1 MDLRQY
7 LEQLP
12 PIKRDKLY
20 ESVWTVQAVFRS
32 LCPLAKSYVLRLLT
46 LDSPFSQGF
55 AASWVKPGSLKQHHT
70 AMQQLQDLSIIQPDT
85 DRDGQLSW
93 VVHPRFGKQLSW
105 AICRGAENDPEPDP
119 GVHAATPSLEQL
131 DAFAASQWEA
141 LQLHLLN
148 ATHPIPRMP
157 PAVQAESPLAVRR
170 LLASA
175 GLLSSANGSVSE
187 RGFHF
192 LLQPPDKQLWTV
204 LHEYIKEAEDQ
215 AGTAL
220 HGVLSFLLQLGFR
233 RVGQALPLGG
243 LAPWE
248 RGIAAH
254 MMQLGLLYP
263 FKVHGSVHFCPT
275 SLASSLCGGGVTGSG
290 SGSGGASAGS
300 SGAGGGSGRGTGGH
314 IIVES
319 NYRVYGYTSSP
330 VQIAILELFC
340 RKECLLP
347 NLFVGAINKD
357 SVGRA
362 LVAGIGAEEI
372 VRYLTQH
379 PHRNVAGKTPIVPEV
394 VSDQLRLWEA
404 DTHRVRMD
412 AATLYDSFGP
422 GPLFDEVLTFA
433 NDRGL
438 VLWRGADSF
447 AAAESGS
454 SEHSRAEGTKTSDDD
469 DTPSGPRKSACDV

>member
-85 DRDGQLSW
+85 
-93 VVHPRFGKQLSW
+93 
-105 AICRGAENDPEPDP
+105 E
-119 GVHAATPSLEQL
+119 
-131 DAFAASQWEA
+131 
-141 LQLHLLN
+141 
-148 ATHPIPRMP
+148 
-157 PAVQAESPLAVRR
+157 

-192 LLQPPDKQLWTV
+192 LLQPPDKQLWTI

-263 FKVHGSVHFCPT
+263 FKGPQQAVAGQ
-275 SLASSLCGGGVTGSG
+275 A
-290 SGSGGASAGS
+290 GAAAG
-300 SGAGGGSGRGTGGH
+300 AQGH

-340 RKECLLP
+340 RK
-347 NLFVGAINKD
+347 
-357 SVGRA
+357 
-362 LVAGIGAEEI
+362 
-372 VRYLTQH
+372 H

-438 VLWRGADSF
+438 VLWRGVDSF
-447 AAAESGS
+447 AAAESA
-454 SEHSRAEGTKTSDDD
+454 HDVIRDAIVQLRARLPT
-469 DTPSGPRKSACDV
+469 